1 MAGGWHRSA
10 AVRLWQIPYSTN
22 VERVALALAHKG
34 LDAEP
39 VLIPAHDRAPV
50 RQLTGQDLVPVLE
63 HDGEVIC
70 DSPAILAHL
79 ESAFP
84 ERPLLPSA
92 PARRQEIL
100 VFCDWFNRVWK
111 LAPNRIADGD
121 PARPE
126 PADVA
131 ELRGSLDRFESLLDG
146 RDFLYGSEMT
156 LADVTAFP
164 FLKYG
169 WVHDPDD
176 DEPFHAV
183 LAEHLALDPR
193 HAALRI
199 WIERM
204 DGQPRAGIAA
214 TAANSARS
222 GA

>member
-1 MAGGWHRSA
+1 M
-10 AVRLWQIPYSTN
+10 RLWQIPYSTN
-22 VERVALALAHKG
+22 VERVALALGHKR

-39 VLIPAHDRAPV
+39 VLVSAGDRTRV
-50 RQLTGQDLVPVLE
+50 RQVSNQDLVPVLE
-63 HDGEVIC
+63 HDGRVIC
-70 DSPAILAHL
+70 DSPAILAYL
-79 ESAFP
+79 EEAFP
-84 ERPLLPSA
+84 DPPLLPQS

-100 VFCDWFNRVWK
+100 VFCDWFNHVWK
-111 LAPNRIADGD
+111 LAPNRIADAG
-121 PARPE
+121 PT

-131 ELRGSLDRFESLLDG
+131 ELRGSLERFESLLDG
-146 RDFLYGSEMT
+146 RDFLYGSEVT

-176 DEPFHAV
+176 DEPFHMV

-204 DGQPRAGIAA
+204 DAQPRAGIAA
-214 TAANSARS
+214 TAPNSARS

>member
-1 MAGGWHRSA
+1 
-10 AVRLWQIPYSTN
+10 VRLWQIPYSTN
-22 VERVALALAHKG
+22 VERVALALAHKR

-39 VLIPAHDRAPV
+39 VLVSAEDRTPV
-50 RQLTGQDLVPVLE
+50 RQVSNQDLVPVLE
-63 HDGEVIC
+63 HDGRVIC
-70 DSPAILAHL
+70 DSPAILEHL
-79 ESAFP
+79 ESEFP
-84 ERPLLPSA
+84 ERPLLPVD

-121 PARPE
+121 GFE
-126 PADVA
+126 PADVR
-131 ELRGSLDRFESLLDG
+131 ELRGSLDRFEALLDG

-176 DEPFHAV
+176 DEPFHTV

-214 TAANSARS
+214 TATNSARS

>member
-1 MAGGWHRSA
+1 MRH
-10 AVRLWQIPYSTN
+10 WQIPYSTN

-39 VLIPAHDRAPV
+39 VMLDPDDRAPI
-50 RQLTGQDLVPVLE
+50 RELTGQDFVPVLE
-63 HDGEVIC
+63 HDGRVIW

-84 ERPLLPSA
+84 ERPLLPASA
-92 PARRQEIL
+92 ARRQEIL

-111 LAPNRIADGD
+111 LAPNRIADGGR
-121 PARPE
+121 PA

-131 ELRGSLDRFESLLDG
+131 ELRGSLDGFESLLDG

-176 DEPFHAV
+176 DEPFHTV

-204 DGQPRAGIAA
+204 DGRPRAGIAA
-214 TAANSARS
+214 TATNSARS

>member
-1 MAGGWHRSA
+1 
-10 AVRLWQIPYSTN
+10 
-22 VERVALALAHKG
+22 
-34 LDAEP
+34 
-39 VLIPAHDRAPV
+39 
-50 RQLTGQDLVPVLE
+50 
-63 HDGEVIC
+63 
-70 DSPAILAHL
+70 
-79 ESAFP
+79 
-84 ERPLLPSA
+84 
-92 PARRQEIL
+92 
-100 VFCDWFNRVWK
+100 
-111 LAPNRIADGD
+111 
-121 PARPE
+121 
-126 PADVA
+126 
-131 ELRGSLDRFESLLDG
+131 
-146 RDFLYGSEMT
+146 MT